1 MVPNPSKDFLKDG
14 RSKQELEDVQEFVIW
29 KQRGGVEITQV
40 VIKAF
45 QELKRVEAKAEAW
58 HSFVLCLGN
67 KNYSE

>member
-14 RSKQELEDVQEFVIW
+14 RSKQELEDVQEFVIR

-45 QELKRVEAKAEAW
+45 QELKRVEAKAEA
-58 HSFVLCLGN
+58 
-67 KNYSE
+67 